1 MSDDGRSQLEK
12 TFDLPQSEDELM
24 KELEEKYKFSSN
36 PDLSE
41 IVKLALT
48 AYKDQMLDIMH
59 LEAKYRARS
68 LEVANQYLSLAK
80 DALAKDEDIKMKKRK
95 EEGKGEDNPEE
106 EGDGVTVDR
115 NEFMLSLVDNKK
127 NKEETG

>member
-1 MSDDGRSQLEK
+1 MSDDDRSQLEK

-68 LEVANQYLSLAK
+68 LEVANQFLSLAK

-95 EEGKGEDNPEE
+95 EEGNKESPEE